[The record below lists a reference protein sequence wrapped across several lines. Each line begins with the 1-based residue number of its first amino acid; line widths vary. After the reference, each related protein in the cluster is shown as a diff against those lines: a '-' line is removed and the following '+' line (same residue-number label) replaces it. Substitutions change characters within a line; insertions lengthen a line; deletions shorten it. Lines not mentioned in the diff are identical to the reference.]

1 MVYPINNV
9 LALAKKHCFYN
20 KEITYPPSLDL
31 VGAIAQ
37 ETAGDDQTEQLTSWP
52 LLHKKTLYTT
62 IQRLVNDTSPENTY
76 RQSSYVSITGGGR
89 GAQPLFFA
97 TDVNENRR
105 QRAEFGKLIASTGM
119 LTGRDWVVS
128 MHSGGG
134 LYRFRLHSHVSDS
147 DCVKQYGLTRQ
158 LNNRALDLTLE
169 IIESAGAC
177 TLAAGSYMPL
187 PEIQQLLVKYKAN
200 VLSGDGSQIINFVN
214 HMSTMS
220 QEERDQIRLDKIIY
234 TSEVLTSPQRAHIRA
249 TLGHG
254 VKICSLLASAETGP
268 WALSNPDLTGERTTA
283 SSDFVYDVR
292 TMAVEIFPDSVAL
305 EGDKDSNHDD
315 AMTTTAPAPLKDGE
329 TGAIVL
335 TSLCRLRNPLVR
347 YISGDVGSLHRLP
360 ARVRHLVAEADRPH
374 LRVLRLDG
382 RDRRFSFDWEG
393 NYIEFGNLAAIV
405 EDPRYGILQ
414 WQAILRSKKPEE
426 DEEGGGR
433 GRALVPCLEL
443 RVLPGAAMREDEALR
458 GSMVDRVR
466 LLISLE
472 PGDEDTFVVVYLENT
487 DGFEKS
493 KTGGKVVKF
502 IDRLN

>member
-1 MVYPINNV
+1 MVYPINSI

-20 KEITYPPSLDL
+20 DEITYPPTVDL
-31 VGAIAQ
+31 IGAIVK

-52 LLHKKTLYTT
+52 LLHKKTLYAT

-76 RQSSYVSITGGGR
+76 RQSSYVSVTGGGR

-105 QRAEFGKLIASTGM
+105 QRADFGKLIASTGM
-119 LTGRDWVVS
+119 LNGRDWVV
-128 MHSGGG
+128 
-134 LYRFRLHSHVSDS
+134 
-147 DCVKQYGLTRQ
+147 K
-158 LNNRALDLTLE
+158 
-169 IIESAGAC
+169 SAGAC

-200 VLSGDGSQIINFVN
+200 VLSGDSSQIINFVN
-214 HMSTMS
+214 HISTIS
-220 QEERDQIRLDKIIY
+220 REERDQIHLDKIIY

-283 SSDFVYDVR
+283 SSDFVYDMR

-305 EGDKDSNHDD
+305 EGDKDKDKD
-315 AMTTTAPAPLKDGE
+315 AVTTAPTPLKDGE

-347 YISGDVGSLHRLP
+347 YISGDVGSLHHLP
-360 ARVRHLVAEADRPH
+360 DKVKHLVAEADRPH
-374 LRVLRLDG
+374 MRVLRLDG

-414 WQAILRSKKPEE
+414 WQTILRSKPE
-426 DEEGGGR
+426 GR
-433 GRALVPCLEL
+433 GLVPCLEL
-443 RVLPGAAMREDEALR
+443 RVLPGAAMRHDDALQR
-458 GSMVDRVR
+458 DMVDRVK

-493 KTGGKVVKF
+493 KTGGKVVRF

>member
-1 MVYPINNV
+1 MVYPINSV

-20 KEITYPPSLDL
+20 DELTYPPALHL
-31 VGAIAQ
+31 VGAIAK
-37 ETAGDDQTEQLTSWP
+37 ETAGHDQTEQLASWP

-62 IQRLVNDTSPENTY
+62 IQRLVNDTNPENTY

-89 GAQPLFFA
+89 GTQPLFFA

-119 LTGRDWVVS
+119 LNGRDWVVS

-134 LYRFRLHSHVSDS
+134 LY
-147 DCVKQYGLTRQ
+147 
-158 LNNRALDLTLE
+158 RALDLTLE

-200 VLSGDGSQIINFVN
+200 VLSGDSSQIINFVN
-214 HMSTMS
+214 HLSTLP
-220 QEERDQIRLDKIIY
+220 QEERDQIHLDRIIY

-268 WALSNPDLTGERTTA
+268 WALSNPDLTGERTTT
-283 SSDFVYDVR
+283 SSDFVYDTR
-292 TMAVEIFPDSVAL
+292 TMTVEIFPDSVAL
-305 EGDKDSNHDD
+305 EGDYNNNNNNNNDD
-315 AMTTTAPAPLKDGE
+315 AAPPPTTTAPAPLKDGE

-347 YISGDVGSLHRLP
+347 YISGDVGSLHELP
-360 ARVRHLVAEADRPH
+360 GAVKHLVAEADRPH
-374 LRVLRLDG
+374 IRVLRLHG
-382 RDRRFSFDWEG
+382 RDRRFSFDWDG

-414 WQAILRSKKPEE
+414 WQTVLRSKEP
-426 DEEGGGR
+426 DSGGGD
-433 GRALVPCLEL
+433 ALLVPCLEL
-443 RVLPGAAMREDEALR
+443 RVLPGAAMRHDEALR
-458 GSMVDRVR
+458 RDMVDRVR
-466 LLISLE
+466 MLISLE
-472 PGDEDTFVVVYLENT
+472 PADQDAFVVVYLENT

>member
-20 KEITYPPSLDL
+20 NEITYPPSLDL

-134 LYRFRLHSHVSDS
+134 LYR
-147 DCVKQYGLTRQ
+147 
-158 LNNRALDLTLE
+158 ALDLTLE

-200 VLSGDGSQIINFVN
+200 VLSGDSSQVINFVN
-214 HMSTMS
+214 HMSAMS
-220 QEERDQIRLDKIIY
+220 QEDRDQIRLDKIIY

-315 AMTTTAPAPLKDGE
+315 NAMTTTAPAPLKDGE

-360 ARVRHLVAEADRPH
+360 ARVAHLVAEADRPH

-382 RDRRFSFDWEG
+382 RDRRFSFDWDG

-414 WQAILRSKKPEE
+414 WQTILRSKKP
-426 DEEGGGR
+426 DEGGRR
-433 GRALVPCLEL
+433 GLVPCLEL

-458 GSMVDRVR
+458 GSMVDRVK

-472 PGDEDTFVVVYLENT
+472 PGEEDAFVVVYLENT

>member
-1 MVYPINNV
+1 MVYPINSV

-20 KEITYPPSLDL
+20 KEITYPPTLDL
-31 VGAIAQ
+31 VGAVVK
-37 ETAGDDQTEQLTSWP
+37 ETAGNDQTEQLTSWP

-76 RQSSYVSITGGGR
+76 RQSSYISITGGGR

-119 LTGRDWVVS
+119 LNGCDWVVS

-134 LYRFRLHSHVSDS
+134 LY
-147 DCVKQYGLTRQ
+147 
-158 LNNRALDLTLE
+158 RALDLTLE

-200 VLSGDGSQIINFVN
+200 VLSGDSSQIINFVN
-214 HMSTMS
+214 HISTLPR
-220 QEERDQIRLDKIIY
+220 EERDQIHLDKIIY

-268 WALSNPDLTGERTTA
+268 WALSDPDLTGERTTA
-283 SSDFVYDVR
+283 SSDFVYDMR

-305 EGDKDSNHDD
+305 ERDADKDKD
-315 AMTTTAPAPLKDGE
+315 AMTTATATATAPLKDGE

-347 YISGDVGSLHRLP
+347 YISGDVGSLHHLP
-360 ARVRHLVAEADRPH
+360 DKVKHLVAEADRPH

-382 RDRRFSFDWEG
+382 RDRRFSFDWDG

-405 EDPRYGILQ
+405 EDARYGVLQ
-414 WQAILRSKKPEE
+414 WQTILRSKKPPE
-426 DEEGGGR
+426 GR
-433 GRALVPCLEL
+433 GRGLVVPCLEL
-443 RVLPGAAMREDEALR
+443 RVLPGAAMRRDEALQR
-458 GSMVDRVR
+458 DMVDRVK

-472 PGDEDTFVVVYLENT
+472 PGDEDDAFVVVYLENT

>member
-1 MVYPINNV
+1 MVYPINSV
-9 LALAKKHCFYN
+9 LGLAKKHCFYN
-20 KEITYPPSLDL
+20 DEIAYPPAFNL
-31 VGAIAQ
+31 VGAIAK

-62 IQRLVNDTSPENTY
+62 VQRLVNDTSPENTY

-119 LTGRDWVVS
+119 LNGRDWVVS

-134 LYRFRLHSHVSDS
+134 LY
-147 DCVKQYGLTRQ
+147 
-158 LNNRALDLTLE
+158 RALDLTLE

-200 VLSGDGSQIINFVN
+200 VLSGDSSQIINFVN
-214 HMSTMS
+214 HVSTLS
-220 QEERDQIRLDKIIY
+220 PEERDQIHLDKIIY
-234 TSEVLTSPQRAHIRA
+234 TSEVLTGPQRAHIRA

-283 SSDFVYDVR
+283 SSDFVYDTR

-305 EGDKDSNHDD
+305 EGDNDTD
-315 AMTTTAPAPLKDGE
+315 ATTTTTTTTTAPMPLKDGE

-347 YISGDVGSLHRLP
+347 YISGDVGSLHELP
-360 ARVRHLVAEADRPH
+360 DHVKHLVAEADRPYI
-374 LRVLRLDG
+374 RVLRLDG

-414 WQAILRSKKPEE
+414 WQTILQSKPE
-426 DEEGGGR
+426 G
-433 GRALVPCLEL
+433 LVPCLEL
-443 RVLPGAAMREDEALR
+443 RVLPGAAMRDDEALQR
-458 GSMVDRVR
+458 DMVDRVK

-472 PGDEDTFVVVYLENT
+472 AGDEDMFVVVYLENT